1 MEPTLAVSPKRFW
14 QSRRFRSLFFGL
26 IILLSGM
33 CIGGGITLVFV
44 GKQIQNV
51 LKNPNIAAERIA
63 QRMTRRLDLTVEQ
76 SQKVQDILESG
87 MDHFQDIRKR
97 VIPEIDEELNRI
109 DREVTAVLTPEQT
122 QHWNKQFN
130 RLRDLWLSTH
140 PMSK

>member
-14 QSRRFRSLFFGL
+14 HSRRFRNLFFGL

-109 DREVTAVLTPEQT
+109 DREITAVLTPEQA

-140 PMSK
+140 PRSK